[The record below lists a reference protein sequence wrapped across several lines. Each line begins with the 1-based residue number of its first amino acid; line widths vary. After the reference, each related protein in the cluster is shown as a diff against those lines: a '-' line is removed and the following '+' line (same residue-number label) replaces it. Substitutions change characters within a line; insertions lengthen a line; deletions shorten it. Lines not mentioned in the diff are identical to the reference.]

1 METSTRFVK
10 SAQSNNKK
18 LTLVSLTLVS
28 MTLVSLMLTL
38 NRFDTVAVGW

>member
-1 METSTRFVK
+1 METSTQFVK

-18 LTLVSLTLVS
+18 PRPTS

>member
-18 LTLVSLTLVS
+18 LRLTS